1 MGLENRLVL
10 DRYRVLWR
18 LEHKNLV
25 KTYLGRDEQSE
36 APGTPVVVKQYL
48 HDLGDPKRDV
58 FRAFYD
64 ELEALKSLQ
73 HPGVVA
79 TLDYGMTEGSL
90 TIVQEYVRGAGL
102 SEICQHFERQEKP
115 FPPRFAVF
123 LARRILSDLAH
134 CRGRD
139 GAPVVH
145 GRITLSAVYVQRT
158 GEPKLADFGLA
169 SLEDVASEGE
179 AQLGFFRTRMS
190 FAAPEITRGEAPSRA
205 GDAYSVALLLYRLL
219 TGQNPFRGQSIPE
232 TVNLVMQHRPGAL
245 KIAGWPENERASL
258 VLLKALDKDPAMRFT
273 SPEEL
278 LAALRGLQ
286 PESDESV
293 AAELAKIVELNVA
306 ADWEQIARLTRQVRL
321 SRHPRPSHALSY
333 LVESNSP
340 AFVSGLVTQQP
351 NFVSEHGARDLEQVR
366 SQRRRSRWGAIPT
379 VVLPAAAITLG
390 LFLGRVNWQGDAPS
404 LGPPTATAGVSSRAA
419 VPTPLEEPAA
429 PSQQPLASLG
439 SLRAE
444 LRQCLLREAP
454 RANRATVELDYDP
467 RGQLEAVRLSPHE
480 LASTRAGACLL
491 RTAWDQSIAG
501 AGQVSVVIPVTTD

>member
-1 MGLENRLVL
+1 
-10 DRYRVLWR
+10 
-18 LEHKNLV
+18 
-25 KTYLGRDEQSE
+25 
-36 APGTPVVVKQYL
+36 VVVKQYL

-58 FRAFYD
+58 CRAFYD

-79 TLDYGMTEGSL
+79 TLDYGLTEGSL
-90 TIVQEYVRGAGL
+90 TIVQEYVRGAAL

-123 LARRILSDLAH
+123 LARRILSDLSH
-134 CRGRD
+134 CRLGRD

-145 GRITLSAVYVQRT
+145 GRITLSAVYVQRS

-190 FAAPEITRGEAPSRA
+190 FSAPEITRGEAPSRA

-245 KIAGWPENERASL
+245 KIAGWAENERASL
-258 VLLKALDKDPAMRFT
+258 VLLKALDKDPARRFS
-273 SPEEL
+273 SPGEL

-286 PESDESV
+286 PESDESI
-293 AAELAKIVELNVA
+293 AAELAKIVEVNVA

-351 NFVSEHGARDLEQVR
+351 NFVSEHSARDLEQVR
-366 SQRRRSRWGAIPT
+366 NKRRRPRWGAIPT

-390 LFLGRVNWQGDAPS
+390 LFLGRVNWQGDAPLVAS
-404 LGPPTATAGVSSRAA
+404 TATAGAAQRVA
-419 VPTPLEEPAA
+419 VPNVLEDPAPA
-429 PSQQPLASLG
+429 PSPQPTASLG
-439 SLRAE
+439 ALRAE
-444 LRQCLLREAP
+444 LRECLLREAP
-454 RANRATVELDYDP
+454 ETRRATVELDYDQ

-501 AGQVSVVIPVTTD
+501 AGQVSVVIPVTSE

>member
-25 KTYLGRDEQSE
+25 KTYLARDEQSE

-58 FRAFYD
+58 CRAFYD
-64 ELEALKSLQ
+64 ELDALKGLQ
-73 HPGVVA
+73 HPGVVT

-90 TIVQEYVRGAGL
+90 TVVQEYVRGACL

-123 LARRILSDLAH
+123 LARRILSDLAD
-134 CRGRD
+134 CRVGRD
-139 GAPVVH
+139 ATPVVH
-145 GRITLSAVYVQRT
+145 GRITLSAVYVQRS
-158 GEPKLADFGLA
+158 GQPKLADFGLA

-190 FAAPEITRGEAPSRA
+190 FSAPEITRGEAPSRA

-245 KIAGWPENERASL
+245 KIASWPENERASM
-258 VLLKALDKDPAMRFT
+258 VLLKALDKDPAQRFT

-293 AAELAKIVELNVA
+293 AAELAKIVEVNVA

-351 NFVSEHGARDLEQVR
+351 NFVSEHSARDLEQMR
-366 SQRRRSRWGAIPT
+366 SKRRRSRWGAIPT

-390 LFLGRVNWQGDAPS
+390 LFLGRVNWQGEAPPLVAS
-404 LGPPTATAGVSSRAA
+404 PAGASQRAA
-419 VPTPLEEPAA
+419 APNTLEEPAA
-429 PSQQPLASLG
+429 APPPAGASLG

-444 LRQCLLREAP
+444 LRECLLREAP
-454 RANRATVELDYDP
+454 EARRATVELDYDP
-467 RGQLEAVRLSPHE
+467 RGLLEAVRLSPHE

-501 AGQVSVVIPVTTD
+501 AGQVSVVIPVSTD